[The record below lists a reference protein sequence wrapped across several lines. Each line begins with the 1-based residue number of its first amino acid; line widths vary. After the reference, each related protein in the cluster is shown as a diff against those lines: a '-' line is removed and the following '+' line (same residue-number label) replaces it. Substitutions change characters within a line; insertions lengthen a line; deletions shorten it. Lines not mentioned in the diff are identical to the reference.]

1 MLGGIRRTNKIIQVA
16 IYCQQIR
23 ATMENFSTIVL
34 VIRHLLKGRGN
45 TAVFLIDHTGTD
57 TGDITTTNAPS
68 MTSRL
73 PINVDH

>member
-34 VIRHLLKGRGN
+34 VIRHLLKGRGK

-57 TGDITTTNAPS
+57 AGDITTTNAPS